1 MNILTHFKPIDHSSY
16 QQQQAQQASQSSSSI
31 QEASTESAKK
41 RALHEAN
48 KPGPGRPKHTAIHLQ
63 PSVPTSSSSSSSSS
77 SGSSDSSA
85 PCKHHSWITSPFIHD
100 IIHYVSI
107 YKSFRKAVERLQASF
122 PKLESQAAGRFDDL
136 NEATV
141 RYWYQPGTFTLK
153 DKFKQAIE
161 LNQGLHT
168 GGVTSILSNHPTI
181 TNLVKH
187 HLHALRE
194 TGGSISIEIV
204 HSIIKCVIEQEDPDL
219 LATVKL
225 SQSFVYRFLVNEMKW
240 THRRGTT
247 AASKV
252 PLDWV
257 DQGVKMAKRIAVKVY
272 GLNMSLSVKNSFHK
286 SLLINFDQTGMQFV
300 NTGKCS
306 FAAKGSSGWVRTP
319 STRKR
324 YSRCPTSNHC
334 WSHGAMKHG
343 SQSRAILS

>member
-41 RALHEAN
+41 
-48 KPGPGRPKHTAIHLQ
+48 TAIHLQ

-161 LNQGLHT
+161 LQ
-168 GGVTSILSNHPTI
+168 
-181 TNLVKH
+181 
-187 HLHALRE
+187 
-194 TGGSISIEIV
+194 
-204 HSIIKCVIEQEDPDL
+204 
-219 LATVKL
+219 
-225 SQSFVYRFLVNEMKW
+225 
-240 THRRGTT
+240 THRESGLLVR
-247 AASKV
+247 AQV
-252 PLDWV
+252 C
-257 DQGVKMAKRIAVKVY
+257 GV
-272 GLNMSLSVKNSFHK
+272 SF
-286 SLLINFDQTGMQFV
+286 
-300 NTGKCS
+300 
-306 FAAKGSSGWVRTP
+306 
-319 STRKR
+319 
-324 YSRCPTSNHC
+324 
-334 WSHGAMKHG
+334 SHQEQVQQVVGVG
-343 SQSRAILS
+343 IRAP